1 MVAQVKSGFKQLYKK
16 VQDRILYYNTN
27 YLKNWVVALIDVG
40 VAAGCS
46 GLVYVMYAPL
56 DTAFGRLSLLYVFL
70 MGLGAAA
77 VAFYILKPYRIII
90 RYIDLKGLLH
100 LGLGVALETVL
111 LTLLM
116 LWSHL
121 LEKELF
127 VRFLLVNGVV
137 ILAVL
142 SGIRILMIVVYSF
155 VNARYSPGSQRVLI
169 YGVDDKAVALRMRFQ
184 KSANYRPVG
193 FLTHDIARA
202 KYRLNDLNVYH
213 FHTQQDVRK
222 IVDQLRASAVVFP
235 TYKDIHHEKDRLI
248 AFCEEEKI
256 DLMMVPPVDEF
267 RDTSKLRLQL
277 RPIAIEDMLGRDE
290 IHINMEAV
298 AERFKGHTVLVTGAA
313 GSIGGEFAR
322 QVAAMGVVKQ
332 LVLFDIAETP
342 MHYLQ
347 MEIKDKYPDVA
358 CSYHL
363 GDVRHAPT
371 VHEVMSRYKPQIVF
385 HAAAYKHVPLMED
398 NACEAVRVNV
408 GGTRIMADAA
418 VANGVK
424 KFIFLSTDKAV
435 NPTNVMGASKR
446 LAEMYVQSLGLS
458 LANGQK
464 NGATQFVTTRFGNV
478 LESNGS
484 VIPYFRYQ
492 IKKGG
497 PITVTHKDIT
507 RFFMSIGEACR
518 LIMQAATLSA
528 DNEIMV
534 FDMGEPMKIWD
545 LAERMIRLAGFIPGV
560 EIQMVE
566 IGLRPGEKLYEE
578 VLSSEENT
586 LPTPHPHIR
595 IAKVR
600 SNDYENIKNY
610 VDKVVASAGQMD
622 VNGTVQLLKEIV
634 PEYISQNSA
643 FEVYD

>member
-1 MVAQVKSGFKQLYKK
+1 MKQLYKRL
-16 VQDRILYYNTN
+16 QERILFYNTN
-27 YLKNWVVALIDVG
+27 YLKNWVVALIDVV

-70 MGLGAAA
+70 MGLGTAM

-90 RYIDLKGLLH
+90 RYIDLKGLMQ
-100 LGLGVALETVL
+100 LGFGVALKTVL

-116 LWSHL
+116 MWSDM

-127 VRFLLVNGVV
+127 FRFV
-137 ILAVL
+137 IVDGLATLGVL
-142 SGIRILMIVVYSF
+142 SGIRVLMLIAYSY
-155 VNARYSPGSQRVLI
+155 VNERYSPNSQRVLI
-169 YGVDDKAVALRMRFQ
+169 YGVDDKAVALRMRFH
-184 KSANYRPVG
+184 KSSNYRPVG
-193 FLTHDIARA
+193 FLTHDMTRA
-202 KYRLNDLNVYH
+202 KYRMNNLGVHH
-213 FHTQQDVRK
+213 FHTQEDVRR
-222 IVDQLRASAVVFP
+222 IADQLRASSVVFT
-235 TYKDIHHEKDRLI
+235 TYKDVHLEKDRLI
-248 AFCEEEKI
+248 AFCEREQI
-256 DLMMVPPVDEF
+256 NLMIVPPIDEF
-267 RDTSKLRLQL
+267 QDTSKLRLQL
-277 RPIAIEDMLGRDE
+277 RPIAIEDMLGREE

-298 AERFKGHTVLVTGAA
+298 AERFRGHTVLVTGAA

-322 QVAAMGVVKQ
+322 QVAAMGVVKE

-347 MEIKDKYPDVA
+347 MELKDKHPDVT

-371 VHEVMSRYKPQIVF
+371 IHDLMNRYKPQIVF

-408 GGTRIMADAA
+408 EGTRIMADAA
-418 VANGVK
+418 VANGVE

-446 LAEMYVQSLGLS
+446 LAEMYVQSLGLA
-458 LANGQK
+458 LANGQQ

-545 LAERMIRLAGFIPGV
+545 LAERMIRLAGFVPGV

-643 FEVYD
+643 FEIYD